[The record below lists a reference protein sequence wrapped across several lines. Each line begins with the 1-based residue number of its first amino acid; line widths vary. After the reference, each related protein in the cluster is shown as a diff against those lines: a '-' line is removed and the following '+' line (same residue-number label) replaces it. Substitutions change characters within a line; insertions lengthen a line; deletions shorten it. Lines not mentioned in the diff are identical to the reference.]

1 MSADRGPQAESVFKR
16 DIIYEY
22 LFRKFYLQANIE
34 KDSTEL
40 IMELR
45 QSGWFAIIKQS
56 IEHLQLLLQC
66 VETDDDQTAE
76 LASMVLDN

>member
-1 MSADRGPQAESVFKR
+1 MNICSESFTCKLM
-16 DIIYEY
+16 Y
-22 LFRKFYLQANIE
+22 E

-45 QSGWFAIIKQS
+45 QSGWFVIIKQS
-56 IEHLQLLLQC
+56 IEGVQLLLQC

-76 LASMVLDN
+76 VDSIVLDN